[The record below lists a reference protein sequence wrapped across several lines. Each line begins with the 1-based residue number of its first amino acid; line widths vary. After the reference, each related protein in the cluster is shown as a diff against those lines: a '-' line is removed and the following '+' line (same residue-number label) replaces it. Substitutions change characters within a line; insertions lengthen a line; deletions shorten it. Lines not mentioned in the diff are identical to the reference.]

1 MFTAFIKILPV
12 GEMPSHNHTANTNV
26 IDLQGTLDI
35 TSWTTRNP
43 YIISSQGT
51 VFNSNAPEG
60 QYNQSWIRYKIN
72 TSHSHT
78 ITINNTGSSQAHNN
92 IQPYIAIYIWK
103 RVS

>member
-1 MFTAFIKILPV
+1 LETYSLVAV
-12 GEMPSHNHTANTNV
+12 GEMPAHNHNANTNV
-26 IDLQGTLDI
+26 VDLQGTLDI

-43 YIISSQGT
+43 YGIISSQGT
-51 VFNSNAPEG
+51 AFNSNAPEG
-60 QYNQSWIRYKIN
+60 QYNQPWVRYKIN

-103 RVS
+103 RVN